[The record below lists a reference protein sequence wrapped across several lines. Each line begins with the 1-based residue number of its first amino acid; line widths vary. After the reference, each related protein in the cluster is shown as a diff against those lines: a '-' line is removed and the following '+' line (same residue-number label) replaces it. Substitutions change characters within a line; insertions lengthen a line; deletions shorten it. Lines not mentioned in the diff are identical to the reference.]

1 MLGSG
6 QKKPKRHNLCRLSQ
20 SDYSL
25 LLRRRS
31 SNLTI
36 ILSAYDMR
44 SPLLLLA
51 AGSAAAVL
59 LSQQVDAGVECYPTA
74 SGRRDDDIDL
84 DLSYSCANQCSTLN
98 GELLGPSTWSDDPAS
113 PYEIGVVY
121 FGDPG

>member
-1 MLGSG
+1 
-6 QKKPKRHNLCRLSQ
+6 
-20 SDYSL
+20 
-25 LLRRRS
+25 
-31 SNLTI
+31 
-36 ILSAYDMR
+36 MR

-59 LSQQVDAGVECYPTA
+59 LSQQVDAGFECYPTA